1 MKKFAALTC
10 ALLAAAPLSAQTYTF
25 SNGNAVQAAALT
37 GFGTTASQMAGMT
50 VRALFSNG
58 ATFQGVWGSLGGTSW
73 GVTVV
78 GSFTVAMDNAGTTF
92 DAPWTVTN
100 LLPARDQSLTSIQFN
115 GAAGRTL
122 FDIGL
127 PNASGPCTD
136 NIVEGTPGSSNGCA
150 VKTLGGTYVGDVRA
164 DFTNIFSLTGNAAV
178 GDMFEQLTINFTSG
192 PGLRAGLTYSFQQDT
207 DSSPSNQPPPSAVV
221 PEPSTYLLMA
231 TGFLGLAAIR
241 RRRSTQV

>member
-1 MKKFAALTC
+1 
-10 ALLAAAPLSAQTYTF
+10 
-25 SNGNAVQAAALT
+25 
-37 GFGTTASQMAGMT
+37 
-50 VRALFSNG
+50 
-58 ATFQGVWGSLGGTSW
+58 
-73 GVTVV
+73 
-78 GSFTVAMDNAGTTF
+78 MDNAGTTF

-100 LLPARDQSLTSIQFN
+100 GTLTGARNPSLLGIQFS

-127 PNASGPCTD
+127 PDPAGPCTA
-136 NIVEGTPGSSNGCA
+136 NEIFGTPGSNNGCA
-150 VKTLGGTYVGDVRA
+150 VKTLGGTFTGGVRA

-178 GDMFEQLTINFTSG
+178 GDMFEQLTINFLGGLLSG
-192 PGLRAGLTYSFQQDT
+192 QTYSFQQDT

>member
-25 SNGNAVQAAALT
+25 SNGNAVQAVALT

-50 VRALFSNG
+50 VRALFANG

-73 GVTVV
+73 GVTGA
-78 GSFTVAMDNAGTTF
+78 GSFSVAMDNGGTTF

-100 LLPARDQSLTSIQFN
+100 GTPTGARNPILTSIQFN
-115 GAAGRTL
+115 GAAGRTI

-127 PNASGPCTD
+127 PNASGPCTG

-150 VKTLGGTYVGDVRA
+150 VKTLGGTYGGLVRA

-178 GDMFEQLTINFTSG
+178 GDMFEQLTINFLGGLLSG
-192 PGLRAGLTYSFQQDT
+192 ETYSFQQDT
-207 DSSPSNQPPPSAVV
+207 DSSPANQPPPSAVV